1 MRKTKKRNILSRLI
15 ILLLIL
21 IIIVVGLIIFLNN
34 NTKQNIINK
43 TDPNGDSI
51 TIIDE
56 NDNESQ
62 QFIDSDDK
70 EGENKEKEYQ
80 ELNAMTYYTNNKDN
94 KTFRIQDVIH
104 NQDGTITIRGRVYK
118 YVDLPTTLS
127 AKEYQA
133 LIDGKSLNILGEKV
147 TKIEND
153 EKAQEAKYEMAL
165 KIETKE
171 YDYDIVYYVNKND
184 DGTANLYNGSD
195 SSIAEGTNVYL
206 EKKLNG
212 DFECY
217 LFDEKVALKDYFK
230 KDVHIADKNK
240 TRLFYQNDEFII
252 EKEDNYFVRL
262 VLSGF

>member
-1 MRKTKKRNILSRLI
+1 M
-15 ILLLIL
+15 
-21 IIIVVGLIIFLNN
+21 
-34 NTKQNIINK
+34 
-43 TDPNGDSI
+43 
-51 TIIDE
+51 
-56 NDNESQ
+56 
-62 QFIDSDDK
+62 
-70 EGENKEKEYQ
+70 
-80 ELNAMTYYTNNKDN
+80 
-94 KTFRIQDVIH
+94 
-104 NQDGTITIRGRVYK
+104 
-118 YVDLPTTLS
+118 
-127 AKEYQA
+127 
-133 LIDGKSLNILGEKV
+133 GEKV